1 MIELNGHQA
10 QAARYCVAEVVRR
23 RLLTGTPVPPWLRGL
38 HQHLS
43 SAHGTETQVV
53 QQESEV
59 MIDTD
64 EAAQILGCSTRYIR
78 RIAADLD
85 GQNIAGRWIFNRR
98 NVTDYA
104 EAKETQT

>member
-1 MIELNGHQA
+1 MNLTEHQVR
-10 QAARYCVAEVVRR
+10 AARYCVAEVVRR
-23 RLLTGTPVPPWLRGL
+23 RLLNGAPVPPWLRTL

-43 SAHGTETQVV
+43 SADGTECQVV
-53 QQESEV
+53 QQQSEA
-59 MIDTD
+59 MIDTA

-85 GQNIAGRWIFNRR
+85 GQHIAGRWIFNRR

-104 EAKETQT
+104 EGRNG

>member
-1 MIELNGHQA
+1 MNLTEHQA
-10 QAARYCVAEVVRR
+10 RAARYCVAEVVRR
-23 RLLTGTPVPPWLRGL
+23 RLLSGAPVPPWMRTL

-43 SAHGTETQVV
+43 TADGTEYQAV
-53 QQESEV
+53 QQQSEA
-59 MIDTD
+59 MIDTA
-64 EAAQILGCSTRYIR
+64 EAAKILGCTARYVR

-104 EAKETQT
+104 EGKNE